1 MRICHTDRQHTYL
14 CCKADQDPSSCSPCL
29 SNDGEDAACED
40 TDPNPQAPEH
50 LSMVNNLTNDNA
62 KKKIVHDGTNLRRVL
77 GAAVVET
84 AWTEK
89 HI

>member
-1 MRICHTDRQHTYL
+1 
-14 CCKADQDPSSCSPCL
+14 
-29 SNDGEDAACED
+29 
-40 TDPNPQAPEH
+40 
-50 LSMVNNLTNDNA
+50 MVNNLTNDNA